1 MEAFNDLIGGFGM
14 LFGDPQ
20 AIFFTLLAALVG
32 IVFGALPGLTASA
45 AIAML
50 LPLSFYLGPLPALA
64 FLYVIGKSGRYG
76 GSIAAILFNTPGT
89 AASAATMMDGH
100 PMAKRGQPNRALR
113 TATVASVFGDYTGEI
128 ILIFGAV
135 WIAQYTRTFGPTE
148 YFAIYLMA
156 FIVIGSVVGKSI
168 LKGILS
174 TVLGAMV
181 ALIGTDVITN
191 TPRLTFGSQDLRDG
205 MSLVPLLIGVFV
217 ISEIII
223 QAERMGK
230 AKLVDAGLADEHRN
244 DRLSFAEVRR
254 LIPLMF
260 RSSIMGSF
268 IGMMP
273 GLGSSVACF
282 VAYGEEKRRA
292 KNGDEWGSGVI
303 EGIAAPEAA
312 NNAVSGP
319 SMIPLLTL
327 GVPGST
333 VAAVLIGVFLIHGI
347 QVGPLLFSETN
358 MIITDT
364 GDFFSSRELV
374 FALFAAGLLGI
385 AAYGILGFWGG
396 PLIGK
401 TIARIPPTYLY
412 PFIFL
417 TAVAAS
423 YSARASILD
432 VAIALLFGVV
442 GYAMRRTEFA
452 PAAFVIAFVLARPME
467 ESFRQALLLSDHG
480 VFIFLRE
487 PVAGSFLAVAVIVVA
502 LRIVGK
508 RRARRRAAQ
517 A

>member
-1 MEAFNDLIGGFGM
+1 MEAFSDLIGGFGM

-20 AIFFTLLAALVG
+20 AIFFTLLAAFVG

-89 AASAATMMDGH
+89 AASAATMQDGY

-113 TATVASVFGDYTGEI
+113 TATVASVFGDYIGEI

-168 LKGILS
+168 TKGILS
-174 TVLGAMV
+174 TIFGALV

-191 TPRLTFGSQDLRDG
+191 APRLTFGTQDLRDG
-205 MSLVPLLIGVFV
+205 LSLVPLLIGVFV

-223 QAERMGK
+223 QAERM
-230 AKLVDAGLADEHRN
+230 AKGSLVDAGLADQHKN
-244 DRLSFAEVRR
+244 DHLSFAEVRR
-254 LIPLMF
+254 LVPMMF

-292 KNGDEWGSGVI
+292 KNSEEWGTGVI
-303 EGIAAPEAA
+303 EGIAAPESA

-347 QVGPLLFSETN
+347 QVGPLLFSDSN

-364 GDFFSSRELV
+364 GDFFSSRELI
-374 FALFAAGLLGI
+374 FALFAAGLVGI

-401 TIARIPPTYLY
+401 TIARIPAKYLY
-412 PFIFL
+412 PIIFL

-423 YSARASILD
+423 YSSRASIVD
-432 VAIALLFGVV
+432 VGIALLFGLV

-452 PAAFVIAFVLARPME
+452 PAAFIIAFVLARPME
-467 ESFRQALLLSDHG
+467 ESFRQALLLSDDG
-480 VFIFLRE
+480 ALIFLRE
-487 PVAGSFLAVAVIVVA
+487 PVAGSFLAVAVLVVA
-502 LRIVGK
+502 LRIIGQRRHRK
-508 RRARRRAAQ
+508 RAIAS
-517 A
+517 